1 MSARPKAGL
10 WASLQRGALKLA
22 TSKSIEAAAPTAPTS
37 TPSAT
42 RPPTRSGCLERSTA
56 AVTHSEGTTAKAHVT
71 AKADDRAIDPFGV
84 PENPKW
90 LANGSGR

>member
-1 MSARPKAGL
+1 MGV
-10 WASLQRGALKLA
+10 
-22 TSKSIEAAAPTAPTS
+22 APTMRVEVGDQQVDRGGCTCRPDKHAECHKAPRPVG
-37 TPSAT
+37 TPGTEHGRCHAQ
-42 RPPTRSGCLERSTA
+42 R
-56 AVTHSEGTTAKAHVT
+56 GTTATAHVT